1 MRTLKSQYSLS
12 FQAALHAYQF
22 VRLFLFP
29 VHPLTCLGVERQFP
43 AHFPK
48 LASPLHVFLSPILLL
63 ILLRDPGSSCFVVG
77 SVIGS
82 IFTAVLATRVLVNSR
97 VMASRERVNLQP
109 IWVSPLPPRDCFPL
123 EPSRQFKHL
132 NVADDYYINV
142 SLWPNNNVSGS
153 TLATLKQVT
162 DASQKLNPNGP
173 VPISEGDARESTSPN
188 GIVSRPIG
196 ELNALCIAEVL

>member
-29 VHPLTCLGVERQFP
+29 VHPLTCLGVERQLP

-48 LASPLHVFLSPILLL
+48 LASPLHVFLSSILLL

-82 IFTAVLATRVLVNSR
+82 ISTTVLATRVLVNSR
-97 VMASRERVNLQP
+97 VMASREPSINMGIAPPSKGL
-109 IWVSPLPPRDCFPL
+109 LPPGTIPTMQAPECGGRL
-123 EPSRQFKHL
+123 LH
-132 NVADDYYINV
+132 
-142 SLWPNNNVSGS
+142 
-153 TLATLKQVT
+153 
-162 DASQKLNPNGP
+162 
-173 VPISEGDARESTSPN
+173 
-188 GIVSRPIG
+188 
-196 ELNALCIAEVL
+196 